1 MGSTDEENFVIC
13 LREMFP
19 QDGSKDVEIR
29 NEKSQEVDEFIKTN
43 KNKNDNLLA
52 CVSEQERFRR
62 IEVSQQKVTGDSR
75 AAESQS

>member
-1 MGSTDEENFVIC
+1 MELACRHIIKIVVKKRDGHYKMGSTDEENFVIC

-43 KNKNDNLLA
+43 KN
-52 CVSEQERFRR
+52 
-62 IEVSQQKVTGDSR
+62 
-75 AAESQS
+75 